1 MLLLAQVMPVAGA
14 RRRSE
19 IERLAAS
26 SGQGTVTDLK
36 NVSRD
41 LGAAPEVRTVGA
53 ALDATMSPA
62 PAPLPEQYAQLL
74 AAAAGRPKAR
84 GGLNTSEVKTALQ
97 RYGIDAIGSGLALR
111 TLLGRALADG
121 RILAP
126 AAQPVTA
133 GSGGTTATGLQ
144 HADDFADF
152 TAAARHREHDAAGT
166 QLQPAAVPHDVRRRP
181 LQAHRHPPSR
191 TGPP

>member
-1 MLLLAQVMPVAGA
+1 MLVHLFLVRLYLVHLCYLVII
-14 RRRSE
+14 RRLWSTL
-19 IERLAAS
+19 ERGPPPHTSAA
-26 SGQGTVTDLK
+26 
-36 NVSRD
+36 
-41 LGAAPEVRTVGA
+41 
-53 ALDATMSPA
+53 A
-62 PAPLPEQYAQLL
+62 PAPLPEQYAPLL

-166 QLQPAAVPHDVRRRP
+166 QLQPAAVPDDVRRRP